1 MEEVLVVETVGSLEY
16 QRRQQEEEEE
26 FRRELR
32 EDEIVV
38 VDAALRHGTLFVQ
51 DGVEEASE

>member
-1 MEEVLVVETVGSLEY
+1 MEEMLIVQTVSGLEY

-26 FRRELR
+26 FRSELR

-38 VDAALRHGTLFVQ
+38 VDADLRHRTLLVR
-51 DGVEEASE
+51 DGVDEASE

>member
-1 MEEVLVVETVGSLEY
+1 MLVVQTVGSLEY

-32 EDEIVV
+32 EDKIIV
-38 VDAALRHGTLFVQ
+38 VDADLRHGTFLVR
-51 DGVEEASE
+51 DGVDEASE